1 LKNYNRIQK
10 IPIEY
15 NDLKRYIGSVKV
27 IDNDDNDTLWQRVFF
42 NDSER
47 FEIEQNLKLVYNL
60 LYSDG
65 SNENIDFLVVD
76 AIDYCTFGNSNPFRI
91 KIRNKLND
99 NFTYYYV
106 KVADSS
112 RIYGLELEHITSP
125 YNLNFIIYNDTLI
138 EEHITGIPGDDFFK
152 NYFNDS

>member
-1 LKNYNRIQK
+1 MLLI
-10 IPIEY
+10 IA
-15 NDLKRYIGSVKV
+15 LLV
-27 IDNDDNDTLWQRVFF
+27 ILIL
-42 NDSER
+42 S
-47 FEIEQNLKLVYNL
+47 
-60 LYSDG
+60 G
-65 SNENIDFLVVD
+65 
-76 AIDYCTFGNSNPFRI
+76 I

-138 EEHITGIPGDDFFK
+138 EEHITGIPGDDFLK
-152 NYFNDS
+152 II